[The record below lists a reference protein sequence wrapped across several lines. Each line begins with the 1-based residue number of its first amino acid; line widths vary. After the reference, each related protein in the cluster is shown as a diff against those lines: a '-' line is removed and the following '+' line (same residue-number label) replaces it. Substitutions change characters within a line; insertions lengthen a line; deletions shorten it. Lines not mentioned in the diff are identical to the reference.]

1 MQAMQKCFITPR
13 DGAGLAR
20 PDGEEESAA
29 GRTLHAHPEILAR
42 HGGRVL
48 DPDDAP
54 IAGGWPAP
62 QSTVYRARTLLLPPD
77 LVAEANLGALNEVL
91 DRAGMRLIPPPPV
104 SHAAG
109 SVAARMPRAVALAPV
124 ESDGVSS
131 PGAVDA
137 WRALTALRAA
147 RSLDEADVRRISLE
161 HLLVGAA
168 ITGDPVVVCG
178 GVESAPDFPSAAI
191 DESYLYRGGSART
204 PIEVALPAPHRKT
217 EAECVALYGRRP
229 VIAVLDTGV
238 RVHPW
243 LDVAIGPDGGD
254 PAKPNGYA
262 TERDG
267 FVQVDQHLQDV
278 IYDNG
283 GDYPG
288 PGGGWRL
295 IRYPWDAPDPSDAI
309 IRPVDSHLGHGSF
322 VGGVIRQVV
331 PDATLLS
338 IRIMRS
344 DGVVPEGDLL
354 VALALIAD
362 RVAAAQAT
370 GDPMGMIDAVSLSLG
385 YFSDSAADVAYT
397 SALRQVI
404 DELLD
409 MGVLVVAAAGNYT
422 TRRRYYPAAFAGDPA
437 AAGRIPLVSVGALNP
452 NGTPAAFSDGGSWV
466 HGWARGAA
474 VVSTFPVDVNGPL
487 SADVANAAA
496 QGLDPD
502 DYTGGFAAWS
512 GTSFSAPAMA
522 AQLVAAMIEP
532 LRGPAP
538 DPALRL
544 DVPGAKAAIQRAEAA
559 VRQLR
564 LPA

>member
-1 MQAMQKCFITPR
+1 MQATQKCFITPR
-13 DGAGLAR
+13 DDTGSAPL
-20 PDGEEESAA
+20 DEEEDSA
-29 GRTLHAHPEILAR
+29 GRSLQVHPGVLAR
-42 HGGRVL
+42 HAARVL
-48 DPDDAP
+48 NPSDAP
-54 IAGGWPAP
+54 IAGGWPEP
-62 QSTVYRARTLLLPPD
+62 RSTVYRAQTLLLPPD
-77 LVAEANLGALNEVL
+77 LSEEPKLSALNEVL
-91 DRAGMRLIPPPPV
+91 ARAGMRLVPP
-104 SHAAG
+104 SAAGHAPG
-109 SVAARMPRAVALAPV
+109 SVAARMPRAAALVPV

-147 RSLDEADVRRISLE
+147 RILDEADIKRISLE
-161 HLLVGAA
+161 HILVGAA
-168 ITGDPVVVCG
+168 ITGEPIVICG
-178 GVESAPDFPSAAI
+178 GVESTPASLSAAI

-204 PIEVALPAPHRKT
+204 PVEVALQAPPRRT
-217 EAECVALYGRRP
+217 EPECVALYGRRP
-229 VIAVLDTGV
+229 VIVVLDTGV

-254 PAKPNGYA
+254 PAKPHGYA
-262 TERDG
+262 TETDG
-267 FVQVDQHLQDV
+267 FVQVDQHLQDI

-309 IRPVDSHLGHGSF
+309 IREVDSHMGHGSF
-322 VGGVIRQVV
+322 VAGVIRQVV

-344 DGVVPEGDLL
+344 DGIVPEGDLL
-354 VALALIAD
+354 IALALIAD

-370 GDPMGMIDAVSLSLG
+370 GDTTGMIDAISLSLG

-397 SALRQVI
+397 STLRQVI

-409 MGVLVVAAAGNYT
+409 MGVLVTAAAGNYT
-422 TRRRYYPAAFAGDPA
+422 TRRPYYPAAFAGDPSA
-437 AAGRIPLVSVGALNP
+437 GGRIPLVSVGALNP

-466 HGWARGAA
+466 RGWTRGAA
-474 VVSTFPVDVNGPL
+474 IVSTFPVDVNGPL
-487 SADVANAAA
+487 NADVTNASAE
-496 QGLDPD
+496 GLDPD
-502 DYTGGFAAWS
+502 DYSGGFAAWS

-522 AQLVAAMIEP
+522 ANLVAAMIEP
-532 LRGPAP
+532 LRGAAP

-544 DVPGAKAAIQRAEAA
+544 DVPGAKAAIQRTEAA
-559 VRQLR
+559 LRQLR
-564 LPA
+564 PPA

>member
-1 MQAMQKCFITPR
+1 MPAMQKSFITPR
-13 DGAGLAR
+13 AGAGTAV
-20 PDGEEESAA
+20 PDEEEESAV
-29 GRTLHAHPEILAR
+29 GRSLRAHPDVLAR
-42 HGGRVL
+42 HGARVL
-48 DPDDAP
+48 DPDDVP
-54 IAGGWPAP
+54 VAGGWPAP
-62 QSTVYRARTLLLPPD
+62 QSTVYRARTLLLPPG
-77 LVAEANLGALNEVL
+77 LTEEPNLTALNEVL
-91 DRAGMRLIPPPPV
+91 ARAGMRLVPPAAGG
-104 SHAAG
+104 HAPG
-109 SVAARMPRAVALAPV
+109 SVAARVPRAAALVPV
-124 ESDGVSS
+124 ESDGVTS

-147 RSLDEADVRRISLE
+147 RNLDEADVKQISLE

-168 ITGDPVVVCG
+168 ITGDPIIVCG
-178 GVESAPDFPSAAI
+178 GVESGPGSHSGTVD
-191 DESYLYRGGSART
+191 DSYLYQGGSARA
-204 PIEVALPAPHRKT
+204 PVEIALQAPPRRT
-217 EAECVALYGRRP
+217 EAECVTVYGRRP
-229 VIAVLDTGV
+229 VIAVLDSGI

-243 LDVAIGPDGGD
+243 LDVTIGPDGGD
-254 PAKPNGYA
+254 PAKPHGYA
-262 TERDG
+262 TQAGG

-278 IYDNG
+278 IWENG

-295 IRYPWDAPDPSDAI
+295 IKYPWDAPDPSDAI
-309 IRPVDSHLGHGSF
+309 IRPVDSHTGHGSF
-322 VGGVIRQVV
+322 VAGVIRQVV
-331 PDATLLS
+331 PDATVLS

-344 DGVVPEGDLL
+344 DGIVPEGDLL

-370 GDPMGMIDAVSLSLG
+370 GDPTGMIDAVSLSLG

-409 MGVLVVAAAGNYT
+409 LGVLVTAAAGNYT

-437 AAGRIPLVSVGALNP
+437 AADRIPLVSVGALNP

-474 VVSTFPVDVNGPL
+474 IVSTFPLDVNGP
-487 SADVANAAA
+487 SNANVGNVAAE
-496 QGLDPD
+496 GLDPD
-502 DYTGGFAAWS
+502 DYSGGFAAWS

-522 AQLVAAMIEP
+522 ASLVEAMIAP
-532 LRGPAP
+532 LRETAP

-559 VRQLR
+559 LRQLR

>member
-1 MQAMQKCFITPR
+1 MQKCFITPR
-13 DGAGLAR
+13 DDAGSAR

-29 GRTLHAHPEILAR
+29 GRSLHAHPDVLAR
-42 HGGRVL
+42 HGARVL
-48 DPDDAP
+48 DPDDVP
-54 IAGGWPAP
+54 IAGGWPPP

-77 LVAEANLGALNEVL
+77 LTEEPKLTALNETL
-91 DRAGMRLIPPPPV
+91 SRAGMRLVPSSAPG
-104 SHAAG
+104 HAPG
-109 SVAARMPRAVALAPV
+109 SVAARMPRAAALVPV

-147 RSLDEADVRRISLE
+147 RNLDEADVKRISLE

-168 ITGDPVVVCG
+168 ITGEPVVFCG
-178 GVESAPDFPSAAI
+178 GVENGPSTSSDAA
-191 DESYLYRGGSART
+191 DASYLYSGGNARI
-204 PIEVALPAPHRKT
+204 PVEIVMDAPPRRT
-217 EAECVALYGRRP
+217 ESECAVLYGRRP
-229 VIAVLDTGV
+229 VIAVLDSGV

-243 LDVAIGPDGGD
+243 LDVTIGVGDGD
-254 PAKPNGYA
+254 PAKPDGYA

-309 IRPVDSHLGHGSF
+309 IREVDSHTGHGSF
-322 VGGVIRQVV
+322 VAGVIRQVV
-331 PDATLLS
+331 PDATVLS
-338 IRIMRS
+338 LRIMRS
-344 DGVVPEGDLL
+344 DGIVPEGDLL
-354 VALALIAD
+354 IALALIAD

-370 GDPMGMIDAVSLSLG
+370 GDTTGMIDAVSLSLG

-404 DELLD
+404 DDLLD
-409 MGVLVVAAAGNYT
+409 MGVLVTAAAGNYT
-422 TRRRYYPAAFAGDPA
+422 TSRRYYPAAFAGDPS

-474 VVSTFPVDVNGPL
+474 IVSTFPVDVNGP
-487 SADVANAAA
+487 SNANVGSGATE
-496 QGLDPD
+496 GLDPD
-502 DYTGGFAAWS
+502 DYAGGFAVWS

-522 AQLVAAMIEP
+522 ASLVEAMIAP

-544 DVPGAKAAIQRAEAA
+544 NVPGAKAAIQRSEGALG
-559 VRQLR
+559 QLR

>member
-13 DGAGLAR
+13 DSAGAAESDEGQELAV
-20 PDGEEESAA
+20 
-29 GRTLHAHPEILAR
+29 GRALHADPDILAR
-42 HGGRVL
+42 HGARVL
-48 DPDDAP
+48 DPDDVP
-54 IAGGWPAP
+54 VAGGWPAP

-77 LVAEANLGALNEVL
+77 LAAEASLTALNEVL
-91 DRAGMRLIPPPPV
+91 ARAGMRLVPRPADGHVP
-104 SHAAG
+104 G
-109 SVAARMPRAVALAPV
+109 SVAARVPRAAVLVPV

-147 RSLDEADVRRISLE
+147 RNLAEADVQRISLE

-168 ITGDPVVVCG
+168 ITGDPIVFCG
-178 GVESAPDFPSAAI
+178 GVESGPGSRSGGI
-191 DESYLYRGGSART
+191 DQSYLYRGNART
-204 PIEVALPAPHRKT
+204 PVEIALQAPPRRT
-217 EAECVALYGRRP
+217 ETECTALYGRRP
-229 VIAVLDTGV
+229 VIAVLDSGV
-238 RVHPW
+238 RAHPW
-243 LDVAIGPDGGD
+243 LDVTIGPDGGD

-262 TERDG
+262 TQVDG

-278 IYDNG
+278 IYQDAG
-283 GDYPG
+283 SYPG
-288 PGGGWRL
+288 PGQGGQL

-309 IRPVDSHLGHGSF
+309 IREVDSHTGHGSF
-322 VGGVIRQVV
+322 VAGLIRQVV
-331 PDATLLS
+331 PDATVLS

-344 DGVVPEGDLL
+344 DGIVPEGDLL
-354 VALALIAD
+354 IALGLIAD
-362 RVAAAQAT
+362 RVAAAQAS
-370 GDPMGMIDAVSLSLG
+370 GDTTGMIDAVSLSLG

-409 MGVLVVAAAGNYT
+409 MGVVVTAAAGNYT
-422 TRRRYYPAAFAGDPA
+422 TRRRYYPAAFAGDPS
-437 AAGRIPLVSVGALNP
+437 AAGRVPLVSVGALNP

-474 VVSTFPVDVNGPL
+474 IVSTFPVDVNGPL
-487 SADVANAAA
+487 DANVKNDAA

-522 AQLVAAMIEP
+522 AHLVAAMTGP
-532 LRGPAP
+532 LLGLAP
-538 DPALRL
+538 DPTLRL

-559 VRQLR
+559 LRQLR